1 MNKIRKYVLGA
12 AIIFTFIF
20 SVSFLA
26 FDRYIDNKREEIEEA
41 NEQTLAREKEKPLDN
56 SILVVLYK
64 DDIKEQETT
73 LKELKKNLEVKEDL
87 NEEDLSELLS
97 GKGYVLDG
105 VYDKQIIYRRSVKDS
120 IEPNMYYIGE
130 CDGWIAIYTSDDEG
144 NLTINDPQN
153 DIIKEGKKFKNL
165 TENDQTIIKNREL
178 KFASKDEAEEKISEL
193 VS

>member
-73 LKELKKNLEVKEDL
+73 LKELKKNLEVDEDL

>member
-41 NEQTLAREKEKPLDN
+41 NEQTLAREKKKPLDN

-73 LKELKKNLEVKEDL
+73 LKELKKNLEVNEDL

>member
-73 LKELKKNLEVKEDL
+73 LKELKKNLEVNEDL